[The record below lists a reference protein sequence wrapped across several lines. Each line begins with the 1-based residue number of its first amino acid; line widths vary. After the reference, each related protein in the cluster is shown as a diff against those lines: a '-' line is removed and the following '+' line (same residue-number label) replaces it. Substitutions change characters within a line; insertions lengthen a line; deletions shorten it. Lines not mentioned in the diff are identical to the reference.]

1 MLKSRERAVSP
12 ATMIVDIQNNMRYES
27 LGNTGL
33 LVSRLCLGTMTF
45 GDGQGPFKAIGTVGQ
60 KEADALVK
68 AAIEEDV
75 DGIGVSYLSGQHMTQ
90 MRRLLDAL
98 REQNCH
104 VPIFCGGVIPAD
116 DATELRALGVAAV
129 VPPGTLTDGL
139 LRIVAG
145 VLSDTPATTARATS
159 LPAGS

>member
-1 MLKSRERAVSP
+1 MSP
-12 ATMIVDIQNNMRYES
+12 KRVLLAK
-27 LGNTGL
+27 TGL
-33 LVSRLCLGTMTF
+33 DCHDTGIVTVAQALREAGYEVIYLGLHNSPR
-45 GDGQGPFKAIGTVGQ
+45 DV
-60 KEADALVK
+60 VK

-98 REQNCH
+98 REHNCR

-116 DATELRALGVAAV
+116 DAAELRALGVSAV
-129 VPPGTLTDGL
+129 VPPGTLTEDL

-145 VLSDTPATTARATS
+145 VLDGNPSGAPARPAS